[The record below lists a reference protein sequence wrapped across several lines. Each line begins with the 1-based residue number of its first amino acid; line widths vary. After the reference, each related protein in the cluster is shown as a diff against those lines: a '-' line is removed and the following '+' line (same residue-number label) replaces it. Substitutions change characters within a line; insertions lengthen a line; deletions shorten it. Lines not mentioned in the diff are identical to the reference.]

1 MKKNW
6 KLIIGLLFLAGGF
19 GNITSDIGAA
29 TFGLI
34 VATILIF
41 WWVDGRKKQQGYK
54 ETLAQRQQEEQ
65 EYQEALDKRQQ
76 EEQAYQEALDKRQQE
91 EQAYQ
96 EALTKRQQ
104 EEQAYQEALTKRQQ
118 EEQAYQE
125 ALAKKQQEDL
135 KHQEEQRLQKILA
148 KKKLKDQKYY
158 EALIQRS
165 CVVTPPAT
173 QATQHTLPIE
183 PTVLEDTDAKAP
195 SLEFCRIKLNSKKAL
210 TSFDTYVVLD
220 CETSGLS
227 PTSNEI
233 IEVALIKY
241 VNGELVDTFSS
252 LVAPSSPIS
261 SRITAIT
268 GITNADLKN
277 APSAEDV
284 IPIVWSFIEGFVLV
298 GHNIPFDIKF
308 LKEEF
313 TKNGYKGQFDYVD
326 TLQLARSAF
335 PDFPNH
341 KLATCIEKLS
351 LSDGQTHRALDDIIC
366 TQRLLEKCLS
376 VLLAQKERE
385 LAERR
390 AAKR

>member
-1 MKKNW
+1 MSKLDTERWAFVKKNW

-19 GNITSDIGAA
+19 GSITSDIGAT

-34 VATILIF
+34 VGATLIF
-41 WWVDGRKKQQGYK
+41 WWVDGRKKQQRHQ
-54 ETLAQRQQEEQ
+54 ETLAQ
-65 EYQEALDKRQQ
+65 
-76 EEQAYQEALDKRQQE
+76 
-91 EQAYQ
+91 
-96 EALTKRQQ
+96 
-104 EEQAYQEALTKRQQ
+104 RQQ

-125 ALAKKQQEDL
+125 ALAKRQREEQAYQEAL
-135 KHQEEQRLQKILA
+135 AKRQQEEQAYQETLVKRQREEQAYQEALA
-148 KKKLKDQKYY
+148 KRQQENLNSQKDQQLQEILDKTELKDQ
-158 EALIQRS
+158 EVQETLAQTS
-165 CVVTPPAT
+165 CGVSPSAT
-173 QATQHTLPIE
+173 QATLHTLPIE
-183 PTVLEDTDAKAP
+183 IKVSKDTDAKAR
-195 SLEFCRIKLNSKKAL
+195 SLDFCRIKLNSKKAL
-210 TSFDTYVVLD
+210 TTFDTYVVLD

-227 PTSNEI
+227 PTANEI

-252 LVAPSSPIS
+252 LVAPSCPIS

-277 APSAEDV
+277 APPAEAV
-284 IPIVWSFIEGFVLV
+284 IPVVWSFIEGFVLV

-308 LKEEF
+308 LRAEF
-313 TKNGYKGQFDYVD
+313 EKNGYVGQFDYVD

-376 VLLAQKERE
+376 ILLEQKERE

-390 AAKR
+390 AAKH